1 MATPGFGFSAGDFI
15 AAIQLVTKVA
25 KALKDTGGAADDCGL
40 ALQELQHLQLVLE
53 QLECMPASGFQSQN
67 HLNAVKAMALTIR
80 LPLTDFL
87 GKLEKFQLLRDKTRE
102 GGMKM
107 RKTKLKVQW
116 ATMMQAEV
124 VKMRAVLTMKIVTI
138 SVLLTLPT
146 SAMLN
151 QLNGKLSQT
160 EGLMN
165 DLSHTVRKSIYDISS
180 KQDDLQTSVSATT
193 LAIRLDNSRLLM
205 VCAGLRTGVSRLEKR
220 CTILQRNTIK
230 NRQVIC
236 QIQNSQIEVQSSLRS
251 TELAVKHTRL
261 IVGQLLTNFAKFSSE
276 VLRYLR
282 ALHQSN
288 MEIYLLLARLTNL
301 SPQSPTNCLED
312 NIIFIDALQRRHS
325 LQYAYFSEW
334 DIFES
339 MLRCKFKDFPAYESV
354 MRGDYVI
361 MDTRRSGRIVLKS
374 AWRRS
379 VFPGSVLDMSVIIE
393 LLGASKA
400 RGNKCP
406 RPICDGNGMLESG
419 ITMT

>member
-1 MATPGFGFSAGDFI
+1 
-15 AAIQLVTKVA
+15 
-25 KALKDTGGAADDCGL
+25 
-40 ALQELQHLQLVLE
+40 
-53 QLECMPASGFQSQN
+53 
-67 HLNAVKAMALTIR
+67 
-80 LPLTDFL
+80 
-87 GKLEKFQLLRDKTRE
+87 
-102 GGMKM
+102 
-107 RKTKLKVQW
+107 
-116 ATMMQAEV
+116 
-124 VKMRAVLTMKIVTI
+124 
-138 SVLLTLPT
+138 
-146 SAMLN
+146 MLN

-165 DLSHTVRKSIYDISS
+165 DLGHTVRKSIYDISS

-205 VCAGLRTGVSRLEKR
+205 VCAGLRTGVCQLEKR
-220 CTILQRNTIK
+220 YTILQRNTIK

-276 VLRYLR
+276 VLIYLR

-288 MEIYLLLARLTNL
+288 MEIYLLLVRLTNL

-379 VFPGSVLDMSVIIE
+379 VFPGSILDMSVIIE

-400 RGNKCP
+400 RGNKCS

-419 ITMT
+419 ITMTW